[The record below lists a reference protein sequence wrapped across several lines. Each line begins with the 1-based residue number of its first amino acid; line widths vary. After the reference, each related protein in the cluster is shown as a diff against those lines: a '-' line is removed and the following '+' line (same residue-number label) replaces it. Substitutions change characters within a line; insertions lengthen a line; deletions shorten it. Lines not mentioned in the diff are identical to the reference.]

1 MKTELRTIL
10 PVAILC
16 LYTLTFVGCTKE
28 SSSTASAPP
37 TSGQEDG
44 HDHDDDDHD
53 HDDHEGHDQDDHE
66 HDDHDHQG
74 HDQDDHEHADHDH
87 DDHDHEGH
95 DHPAHGPNGGHMV
108 NLSGGAHAEWAH
120 EDEKDL
126 LTVYAEKPEAVTK
139 VTMKTTIEGNETI
152 YEFEK
157 QQLDGKTVYQLVSP
171 ELLTAVKMGKGVDTK
186 LLISTEAGESTGQ
199 VEHHAH

>member
-66 HDDHDHQG
+66 HDDHDH
-74 HDQDDHEHADHDH
+74 
-87 DDHDHEGH
+87 EGH

-120 EDEKDL
+120 DDEKDL